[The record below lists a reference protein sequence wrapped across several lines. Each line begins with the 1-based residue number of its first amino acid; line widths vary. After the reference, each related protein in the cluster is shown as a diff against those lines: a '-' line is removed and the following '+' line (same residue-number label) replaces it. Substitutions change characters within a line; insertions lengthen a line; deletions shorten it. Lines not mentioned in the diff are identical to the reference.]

1 MNQEYKEYNTH
12 LNLELNINDAVKVTT
27 IPQNESF
34 WVSIE
39 KINENNTFE
48 AKVQNILSRK
58 HDFNYE
64 DIITLEYKNIKEHKL
79 KENRF
84 NPYSITL
91 KDKQKMYNKYL
102 IFKSIY
108 NREPNLEEI
117 DKFINIQ
124 LK

>member
-12 LNLELNINDAVKVTT
+12 LNLELNINDIIKVTT

-48 AKVQNILSRK
+48 GKVQNMLSRK

-64 DIITLEYKNIKEHKL
+64 DIITLEYKNIREHNL

-84 NPYSITL
+84 NINSISSI
-91 KDKQKMYNKYL
+91 DKQTLLFKYLLFKNTYNK
-102 IFKSIY
+102 
-108 NREPNLEEI
+108 EPTLEDI
-117 DKFINIQ
+117 DKFINVR
-124 LK
+124 LT

>member
-12 LNLELNINDAVKVTT
+12 LNLQLNINDAVKVTT

-48 AKVQNILSRK
+48 GKVQNMLSRK

-64 DIITLEYKNIKEHKL
+64 DIITLEYKNIKEHNL

-84 NPYSITL
+84 NVNSISSI
-91 KDKQKMYNKYL
+91 DKQTLLIKYLLFKNTYNK
-102 IFKSIY
+102 
-108 NREPNLEEI
+108 EPTLEDI
-117 DKFINIQ
+117 DKFINVR
-124 LK
+124 LT

>member
-34 WVSIE
+34 WISIE

-48 AKVQNILSRK
+48 GKVQNILSRK

-64 DIITLEYKNIKEHKL
+64 DIITLEYKNIKEHNL

-84 NPYSITL
+84 NINSISSL
-91 KDKQKMYNKYL
+91 DKQTLLIKYLLFKNIYNK
-102 IFKSIY
+102 
-108 NREPNLEEI
+108 EPTLEDI
-117 DKFINIQ
+117 DKFINIR
-124 LK
+124 LT

>member
-48 AKVQNILSRK
+48 GKVQNILYRK
-58 HDFNYE
+58 HNFNYE
-64 DIITLEYKNIKEHKL
+64 DIIILEYKNIKEHKL

-84 NPYSITL
+84 NPYSITI
-91 KDKQKMYNKYL
+91 KDNQKMYNKYL

-117 DKFINIQ
+117 DKFLNIQ

>member
-12 LNLELNINDAVKVTT
+12 LNLELNINDVVKVTT

-48 AKVQNILSRK
+48 GKVQNMLSRK

-64 DIITLEYKNIKEHKL
+64 DIITLEYKNIREHNL

-84 NPYSITL
+84 NINSISSI
-91 KDKQKMYNKYL
+91 DKQTLLFKYLLFKNTYNK
-102 IFKSIY
+102 
-108 NREPNLEEI
+108 EPTLEDI
-117 DKFINIQ
+117 DKFINVRLI
-124 LK
+124 

>member
-48 AKVQNILSRK
+48 GKVQNMLSRK

-108 NREPNLEEI
+108 KREPNLEEI

>member
-48 AKVQNILSRK
+48 GKVQNMLSRK

-64 DIITLEYKNIKEHKL
+64 DIITLEYKNIKEYNL

-84 NPYSITL
+84 NINSISSI
-91 KDKQKMYNKYL
+91 DKQTLLIKYLLFKNTYNK
-102 IFKSIY
+102 
-108 NREPNLEEI
+108 EPTLEDI
-117 DKFINIQ
+117 DKFINVR
-124 LK
+124 LT

>member
-1 MNQEYKEYNTH
+1 MNQEYKVYNTY

-34 WVSIE
+34 WISIE
-39 KINENNTFE
+39 KINDNNTFNG
-48 AKVQNILSRK
+48 KVQNILCRE
-58 HDFNYE
+58 HNFNYE
-64 DIITLEYKNIKEHKL
+64 DIITVEYKNIKEYKF

-84 NPYSITL
+84 NINSITSI
-91 KDKQKMYNKYL
+91 DKQKMYNKYL

>member
-39 KINENNTFE
+39 KINENNTFKG
-48 AKVQNILSRK
+48 KVQNMLSRK

-64 DIITLEYKNIKEHKL
+64 DIITLEYKNIREHNL

-84 NPYSITL
+84 NINSISSI
-91 KDKQKMYNKYL
+91 DKQTLLIKYLLFKNTYNK
-102 IFKSIY
+102 
-108 NREPNLEEI
+108 EPTLEDI
-117 DKFINIQ
+117 DKFINVR
-124 LK
+124 LT

>member
-48 AKVQNILSRK
+48 GKVQNMLSRK

-64 DIITLEYKNIKEHKL
+64 DIITLEYKNIKEHNL
-79 KENRF
+79 KENRI
-84 NPYSITL
+84 NIKSISSI
-91 KDKQKMYNKYL
+91 DKQTLLIKYLLFKNTYNK
-102 IFKSIY
+102 
-108 NREPNLEEI
+108 EPTLEDI
-117 DKFINIQ
+117 DKFINVR
-124 LK
+124 LT

>member
-48 AKVQNILSRK
+48 GKVQNILSRK

-64 DIITLEYKNIKEHKL
+64 DIITLEYKNIKEHNL

-84 NPYSITL
+84 NINSISSI
-91 KDKQKMYNKYL
+91 DKQTLLIKYLLFKNTYNK
-102 IFKSIY
+102 
-108 NREPNLEEI
+108 EPTLEDI
-117 DKFINIQ
+117 DKFINVR
-124 LK
+124 LT

>member
-48 AKVQNILSRK
+48 GKVQNMLSRK

-64 DIITLEYKNIKEHKL
+64 DIITLEYKNIREHNL

-84 NPYSITL
+84 NINSISSI
-91 KDKQKMYNKYL
+91 DKQTLLIKYLLFKNTYNK
-102 IFKSIY
+102 
-108 NREPNLEEI
+108 EPTLEDI
-117 DKFINIQ
+117 DKFINVR
-124 LK
+124 LT

>member
-48 AKVQNILSRK
+48 GKVQNILSRK

-64 DIITLEYKNIKEHKL
+64 DIITLEYKNIKEHNL

-84 NPYSITL
+84 NINSISSL
-91 KDKQKMYNKYL
+91 DKQTLLIKYLLFKNIYNK
-102 IFKSIY
+102 
-108 NREPNLEEI
+108 EPTLEDI
-117 DKFINIQ
+117 DKFINIR
-124 LK
+124 LT

>member
-48 AKVQNILSRK
+48 GKVQNMLSRK

-108 NREPNLEEI
+108 KREPNLEEI
-117 DKFINIQ
+117 DKFLNIQ

>member
-48 AKVQNILSRK
+48 GKVQNILYRK
-58 HDFNYE
+58 HNFNYE
-64 DIITLEYKNIKEHKL
+64 DIIILEYKNIKEYKL

-84 NPYSITL
+84 NPYSITI

-108 NREPNLEEI
+108 KREPNLEEI
-117 DKFINIQ
+117 DKFLNIQ

>member
-64 DIITLEYKNIKEHKL
+64 DIITLEYKNIKEYKL

-117 DKFINIQ
+117 DKFINIR
-124 LK
+124 LT

>member
-39 KINENNTFE
+39 KLNENNTFE
-48 AKVQNILSRK
+48 GKVQNILYRK
-58 HDFNYE
+58 HNFNYE
-64 DIITLEYKNIKEHKL
+64 DIIILEYKNIKEYKL

-84 NPYSITL
+84 NPYSITI

-117 DKFINIQ
+117 DKFINIR
-124 LK
+124 LT

>member
-12 LNLELNINDAVKVTT
+12 LNLELNINDAEKVTT

-39 KINENNTFE
+39 KINENNTFKG
-48 AKVQNILSRK
+48 KVQNMLSRK

-64 DIITLEYKNIKEHKL
+64 DIITLEYKNIREHNL

-84 NPYSITL
+84 NINSISSI
-91 KDKQKMYNKYL
+91 DKQTLLIKYLLFKNTYNK
-102 IFKSIY
+102 
-108 NREPNLEEI
+108 EPTLEDI
-117 DKFINIQ
+117 DKFINVR
-124 LK
+124 LT

>member
-48 AKVQNILSRK
+48 GKVQNMLSRK

-64 DIITLEYKNIKEHKL
+64 DIITLEYKNIREHNL

-84 NPYSITL
+84 NINSISSI
-91 KDKQKMYNKYL
+91 DKQTLLFKYLLFKNTYNK
-102 IFKSIY
+102 
-108 NREPNLEEI
+108 EPTLEDI
-117 DKFINIQ
+117 DKFINVRLI
-124 LK
+124 

>member
-12 LNLELNINDAVKVTT
+12 LNLQLNINDAVKVTT

-48 AKVQNILSRK
+48 GKVQNMLSRK

-108 NREPNLEEI
+108 KREPNLEEI
-117 DKFINIQ
+117 DKFLNIQ